1 MRAETMDGVEG
12 GEGEDDD
19 SAVGAARDEDVGDG
33 IELKLADERSVALK
47 EGEEFTVERTK
58 LSASRARK

>member
-1 MRAETMDGVEG
+1 MRAESMDGIEG

-33 IELKLADERSVALK
+33 VELKLANERGMAL
-47 EGEEFTVERTK
+47 
-58 LSASRARK
+58 